1 VRLVAP
7 LVTVDNNVRE
17 ELNQKQRVNSNLN
30 KNPSGYVPGC
40 LGDINLPDNDAKN
53 IADAHNIYT

>member
-1 VRLVAP
+1 
-7 LVTVDNNVRE
+7 VTVDNNVRE

-30 KNPSGYVPGC
+30 INPSGYVPGC

>member
-1 VRLVAP
+1 
-7 LVTVDNNVRE
+7 VTVDNNVRE

-30 KNPSGYVPGC
+30 KNPSRYVPGC